1 MKKCISVILAL
12 CLALSCVLPVYA
24 APAAAAA
31 PDTSVSGE
39 SDKTP
44 ILVVSGMGALPFWLD
59 EGTPQQT
66 ECFPPNPDIPKIV
79 WRALGGLFRTIV
91 TFDLNPFANV
101 AADIALE
108 MLGVMACDADGN
120 SLYAVTPVLVE
131 GAMSTY
137 PPSQYEGA
145 GSAEFAIVNCAV
157 QAVGADHAYFYN
169 YDWRLDPLT
178 NADNL
183 NAYIDRILR
192 ETGHDKVRLAAISM
206 GGVQTMAYLY
216 KYGHDKIERIW
227 FLSAAYCGLL
237 FVTNIFTGEIQFSQ
251 KSIFSWL
258 QTLTVGSEKTDAV
271 FDRCMDWCGRTAL
284 LRPVFRL
291 VNNITN
297 KVNSIVVDRV
307 IRRTLST
314 MPGMWAFVRDDRYEE
329 AKKAMLPENASDK
342 FIERIDEYHYNV
354 LCKREQILKSAEADG
369 VQIAVV
375 SHYNKGCVPI
385 TSSAQAHGDSLI
397 ETVCTSGGATVA
409 DYGSTLPAGYTQH
422 ACKAHN
428 HLSADGVID
437 ASTCMFPDTTW
448 FIKNMPHVGCNRGSE
463 FAGML
468 TWLFSQDTMPTV
480 FSDARYPQFLET
492 DARTQMTLS
501 PVK

>member
-375 SHYNKGCVPI
+375 SHRNGLHQRRRNGRGLRLDAARRLHAARVQ
-385 TSSAQAHGDSLI
+385 SAQPSVRRRRDRRVDLHVPRHDVVHQEHAACRLQQRFGICRHAH
-397 ETVCTSGGATVA
+397 VA
-409 DYGSTLPAGYTQH
+409 VLAGH
-422 ACKAHN
+422 D
-428 HLSADGVID
+428 ADGLLRRAVSAVFGDGRAHADD
-437 ASTCMFPDTTW
+437 A
-448 FIKNMPHVGCNRGSE
+448 
-463 FAGML
+463 
-468 TWLFSQDTMPTV
+468 FSRKMI
-480 FSDARYPQFLET
+480 E
-492 DARTQMTLS
+492 
-501 PVK
+501 